1 MSLPPDDP
9 AQRSN
14 SPRSVEGTLPLAGTV
29 RSGVPVG
36 DPPQLLLAAPQA
48 APESGW
54 ALQGRAVYSGGNEA
68 SLLRGG
74 EALFPAMCQAI
85 AAARHEVWLASY
97 IFHGDAAAQTVVDAL
112 VGAARRGLL
121 VSVVVDGF
129 GVDRTWPVVQ
139 TQLVA
144 GGVHVALFRPL
155 HRWWNWLQPGQLR
168 RLHHKL
174 CVVDAE
180 VAFVGGIN
188 LIDDRFDMNH
198 GWSELP
204 RLDFAVRVS
213 GPVAS
218 VVQRTARAMWTRATL
233 GHAWREEVL
242 ALASSARPLARAK
255 RLLDRLRSSV
265 PPSAAADGDLRPVRA
280 AFLVRDNLRQRRSIE
295 RSYVEAIR
303 QARHSIDIVSAYF
316 YPDRTIRRALR
327 EAVRRGVRVRLL
339 LQGRWDY
346 RMAELA
352 AYALCDELLAHGVQI
367 HEYTVAFLHAKVA
380 VIDDD
385 WATVGSSNIDPLS
398 LLLNLEANVVVR
410 DAAFATSLRNE
421 IELALA
427 SSVPVTAESVGS
439 GPRRLLRRGFI
450 AWAARLYLRVAG
462 AAGRY

>member
-1 MSLPPDDP
+1 MSDALPENDDAP
-9 AQRSN
+9 IGSLLH
-14 SPRSVEGTLPLAGTV
+14 SP
-29 RSGVPVG
+29 PVF
-36 DPPQLLLAAPQA
+36 
-48 APESGW
+48 
-54 ALQGRAVYSGGNEA
+54 SGGNEVA
-68 SLLRGG
+68 LLRGG
-74 EALFPAMCQAI
+74 VELFPAMFQAI

-97 IFHGDAAAQTVVDAL
+97 IFHDDAAVQAVVAAL
-112 VGAARRGLL
+112 IGAARRGLH

-129 GVDRTWPVVQ
+129 GADATWPALQ
-139 TQLVA
+139 ARLLE

-188 LIDDRFDMNH
+188 LIDDRFDLNH

-204 RLDFAVRVS
+204 RLDFAVRVR
-213 GPVAS
+213 GPLAPAVHRA
-218 VVQRTARAMWTRATL
+218 ARAMWTRASL
-233 GHAWREEVL
+233 GQAWREEVV
-242 ALASSARPLARAK
+242 ALASSAQPLARAK
-255 RLLDRLRSSV
+255 RLLRRLRSSGSNEA
-265 PPSAAADGDLRPVRA
+265 PADADPRPVRA

-303 QARHSIDIVSAYF
+303 RARQRIDIVTAYF
-316 YPDRTIRRALR
+316 YPDHAIRRALR
-327 EAVRRGVRVRLL
+327 DAVRRGVCVRLL

-352 AYALCDELLAHGVQI
+352 AYALCDEMLAYGVQV
-367 HEYTVAFLHAKVA
+367 HEYTAAFLHAKVA

-410 DAAFATSLRNE
+410 DTAFAASLRQE
-421 IELALA
+421 IEVALA
-427 SSVPVTAESVGS
+427 NSVAVTAESVGS
-439 GPRRLLRRGFI
+439 GPRRFLRRGFI
-450 AWAARLYLRVAG
+450 AWCARLYLRVAG

>member
-1 MSLPPDDP
+1 MSE
-9 AQRSN
+9 A
-14 SPRSVEGTLPLAGTV
+14 
-29 RSGVPVG
+29 
-36 DPPQLLLAAPQA
+36 PPQAGEAP
-48 APESGW
+48 SGW
-54 ALQGRAVYSGGNEA
+54 VLHGLPVYTGGNEVT
-68 SLLRGG
+68 LLRGG
-74 EALFPAMCQAI
+74 DALFPAMCEAI

-97 IFHGDAAAQTVVDAL
+97 IFHDDPAARTVTSAL
-112 VGAARRGLL
+112 IGAARRGLM

-129 GVDRTWPVVQ
+129 GIDATWPALQ
-139 TQLVA
+139 GELLA
-144 GGVHVALFRPL
+144 AGVHVALFRPL

-174 CVVDAE
+174 CVVDAN

-188 LIDDRFDMNH
+188 LIDDRFDLNH

-204 RLDFAVRVS
+204 RLDFAVRVR
-213 GPVAS
+213 GPLAPA
-218 VVQRTARAMWTRATL
+218 VQRTARAMWTRASL
-233 GHAWREEVL
+233 GQAWREEVV
-242 ALASSARPLARAK
+242 ALASSAEPLARAK
-255 RLLDRLRSSV
+255 RLLDRLRSSA
-265 PPSAAADGDLRPVRA
+265 PIPAPAEADLRPVRA

-303 QARHSIDIVSAYF
+303 RARHRIDIASAYF
-316 YPDRTIRRALR
+316 YPDRPIRRALR
-327 EAVRRGVRVRLL
+327 DAVRRGVRVRLL

-352 AYALCDELLAHGVQI
+352 AYALCDELLAQGVQV

-380 VIDDD
+380 VVDDD

-410 DAAFATSLRNE
+410 DRAFAASLRQE
-421 IELALA
+421 FEAALA
-427 SSVPVTAESVGS
+427 SSVPVTEESVGS

-450 AWAARLYLRVAG
+450 AWCARLYLRVAG

>member
-1 MSLPPDDP
+1 VSP
-9 AQRSN
+9 APVPAVPEGDQAFTGEAVPG
-14 SPRSVEGTLPLAGTV
+14 SP
-29 RSGVPVG
+29 
-36 DPPQLLLAAPQA
+36 
-48 APESGW
+48 
-54 ALQGRAVYSGGNEA
+54 VYTGGNEVA
-68 SLLRGG
+68 LLRGG

-97 IFHGDAAAQTVVDAL
+97 IFHDDDAARTVAAAL

-129 GVDRTWPVVQ
+129 GVDDTWPALEAR
-139 TQLVA
+139 LVE

-174 CVVDAE
+174 CVVDAS

-188 LIDDRFDMNH
+188 LIDDRFDLNH

-204 RLDFAVRVS
+204 RLDFAVRVR
-213 GPVAS
+213 GPLAPAVH
-218 VVQRTARAMWTRATL
+218 RIARAMWTRASL
-233 GHAWREEVL
+233 GQAWRDEVL
-242 ALASSARPLARAK
+242 ALASSAQPLARAR
-255 RLLDRLRSSV
+255 RLLDRLRA
-265 PPSAAADGDLRPVRA
+265 SAPKPAPTAAELRPVRA
-280 AFLVRDNLRQRRSIE
+280 AFLVRDNFRQRRSIE

-316 YPDRTIRRALR
+316 YPDRPIRRALR

-367 HEYTVAFLHAKVA
+367 HEYTAAYLHAKVA
-380 VIDDD
+380 VVDDD

-410 DAAFATSLRNE
+410 DRAFAASLRQE
-421 IELALA
+421 FETALA
-427 SSVPVTAESVGS
+427 SSVAVTAESVGS

-450 AWAARLYLRVAG
+450 AWCARLYLRVAG